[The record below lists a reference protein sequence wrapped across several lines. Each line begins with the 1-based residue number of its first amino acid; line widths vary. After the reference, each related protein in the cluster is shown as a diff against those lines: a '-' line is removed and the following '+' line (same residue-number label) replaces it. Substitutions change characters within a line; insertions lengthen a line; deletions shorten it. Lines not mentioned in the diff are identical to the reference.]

1 MTIKRARRTILRIE
15 LWHCIMLA
23 LLLLT
28 IGRTKVL
35 DPRALLAGGI
45 FMGVNFLLLGFGVA
59 WILAPLAGKGRVK
72 LGVGLLVLKIVLFMA
87 LLTAVF
93 FRFDLDAISFAVG
106 FSTLI
111 AALLV
116 EGTLTSI
123 KMEAK

>member
-15 LWHCIMLA
+15 LWHGIMLA

-59 WILAPLAGKGRVK
+59 WC
-72 LGVGLLVLKIVLFMA
+72 
-87 LLTAVF
+87 
-93 FRFDLDAISFAVG
+93 
-106 FSTLI
+106 
-111 AALLV
+111 
-116 EGTLTSI
+116 
-123 KMEAK
+123 

>member
-1 MTIKRARRTILRIE
+1 
-15 LWHCIMLA
+15 
-23 LLLLT
+23 
-28 IGRTKVL
+28 
-35 DPRALLAGGI
+35 
-45 FMGVNFLLLGFGVA
+45 MGVNFLLLGFGVA
-59 WILAPLAGKGRVK
+59 WILAPLAGKGRGK